1 MRLLKNT
8 MILAAVIAMAVS
20 CHEPLRGE
28 DNPQEENI
36 GYLAFSDGLDV
47 DVIVDHKHN
56 NGGVETFDEGATPT
70 VDINTF
76 DCFIYDAEGNL
87 VENGKFKYAARPT
100 ESNPLN
106 LKAGNYTL
114 KMLSGTMTDGS
125 GNAVDAAWE
134 SPIYGL
140 TKPFTINIK
149 QTTNLSDLVCT
160 LQNIQATI
168 EYSEDLRAALSKDT
182 VATLTVGNGSLDYK
196 MTETR
201 AGFFTAPEAK
211 NTIDILIVGTY
222 TAEGKA
228 PATFEFT
235 SSIEDVVAGQ
245 YRDIELYIKYS
256 DDGNIN
262 ISVSV
267 DDWVIDDV
275 VTFDLAAVI
284 KEDVMVDDSDK
295 PTVTLVGGDIDQTL
309 LITADDFDSNN
320 NCSKSVVVD
329 VATKSAIKSLIV
341 NVASDN
347 YDMIESLATYHLTE
361 TFDLCAMDGTA
372 ATMLSLMGV
381 PCNDKVLGQPT
392 VQFDL
397 TSLMSKLKE
406 YAGTHSF
413 KATVTDEQG
422 GITEKT
428 LTIKMDGQQ
437 ADPNII
443 WVGHNINNRYT
454 VTDDLTVDILVKA
467 SKGVKAF
474 TVKIASDVL
483 TPAELKKV
491 GLCDVLDLVN
501 PTQSYSTVDAGFDAS
516 NIKYVLSGNK
526 EDSDPSN
533 DNGLGF
539 PTGDDVK
546 DKAEVN
552 FSITSFLSL
561 LSLTG
566 AGDHDFVMT
575 VTDNDG
581 NTITKTLMIKT
592 VK

>member
-28 DNPQEENI
+28 DNPQQENI

-56 NGGVETFDEGATPT
+56 NGGVETFDEGATPI

-87 VENGKFKYAARPT
+87 VENGQFKYANRPT
-100 ESNPLN
+100 AEAPLM

-114 KMLSGTMTDGS
+114 KMSSGVMTDGE
-125 GNAVDAAWE
+125 GNTVDAAWE
-134 SPIYGL
+134 SPVYGL
-140 TKPFTINIK
+140 AKPFTINIK

-168 EYSEDLRAALSKDT
+168 EYSEDLRAALSDDT
-182 VATLTVGNGSLDYK
+182 VATLTVGKGSLNYLK
-196 MTETR
+196 TETR

-211 NTIDILIVGTY
+211 NTINILIVGKY
-222 TAEGKA
+222 KAEGKA

-235 SSIEDVVAGQ
+235 SSIKDVIAGQ

-267 DDWVIDDV
+267 DGWVIDDV
-275 VTFDLAAVI
+275 VKFDLAAVI

-320 NCSKSVVVD
+320 NCTKSVVVD

-454 VTDDLTVDILVKA
+454 VTPDLTVDIMIKA
-467 SKGVKAF
+467 SKGIKSLIVQ
-474 TVKIASDVL
+474 IDSDVL
-483 TPAELKKV
+483 TPTELGKV
-491 GLCDVLDLVN
+491 LLCDVLNLVE
-501 PTQSYSTVDAGFDAS
+501 PEKSYSTVDPNFDAS
-516 NIKYVLSGNK
+516 NIKSVLSGNK
-526 EDSDPSN
+526 EDSDPNN

-546 DKAEVN
+546 DKTEVN

>member
-8 MILAAVIAMAVS
+8 MILAAVVAMAVS
-20 CHEPLRGE
+20 CHEPLRDE
-28 DNPQEENI
+28 DNPQQENI

-47 DVIVDHKHN
+47 DVVVDHKHN
-56 NGGVETFDEGATPT
+56 NGGVETFDEGATPI

-87 VENGKFKYAARPT
+87 VENGTFKYANRPT

-114 KMLSGTMTDGS
+114 KMLSGTMTDG
-125 GNAVDAAWE
+125 GKAVDAAWE

-149 QTTNLSDLVCT
+149 HTTNLSDLVCT

-168 EYSEDLRAALSKDT
+168 EYSKDLRAALSDDT
-182 VATLTVGNGSLDYK
+182 VATLTVGNGSLKYS

-211 NTIDILIVGTY
+211 NTIDILIVGKY
-222 TAEGKA
+222 KAEGKD

-235 SSIEDVVAGQ
+235 SSIKDVIAGQ

-267 DDWVIDDV
+267 DGWVIDDV

-320 NCSKSVVVD
+320 NCTKSVVVD

-347 YDMIESLATYHLTE
+347 YDMIESHATYHLTE

-454 VTDDLTVDILVKA
+454 VTPDLTVDIMIKA
-467 SKGVKAF
+467 SKGIKSLIVQ
-474 TVKIASDVL
+474 IDSDVL
-483 TPAELKKV
+483 TPTELGKV
-491 GLCDVLDLVN
+491 LLCDVLNLVE
-501 PTQSYSTVDAGFDAS
+501 PEKSYSTVDPNFDAS

-526 EDSDPSN
+526 EDSDLSN

-546 DKAEVN
+546 DKTEVN

>member
-8 MILAAVIAMAVS
+8 MILAAVVAMAVS

-28 DNPQEENI
+28 DNPQKENI

-47 DVIVDHKHN
+47 DVVVDHKHN
-56 NGGVETFDEGATPT
+56 NGGVETFDEGATPI

-76 DCFIYDAEGNL
+76 DCFIYDAEGIL
-87 VENGKFKYAARPT
+87 VKNGTFKYADRPT
-100 ESNPLN
+100 AEAPLM

-114 KMLSGTMTDGS
+114 KMSSGVMTDGE

-134 SPIYGL
+134 CPVYGL
-140 TKPFTINIK
+140 AKPFTISIK
-149 QTTNLSDLVCT
+149 QTTELTDLVCT
-160 LQNIQATI
+160 LQNIQATVR
-168 EYSEDLRAALSKDT
+168 YSADLRAALSDDT
-182 VATLTVGNGSLDYK
+182 IATLTVGNGSLNYS
-196 MTETR
+196 MSESR
-201 AGFFTAPEAK
+201 SGFFAAPEAK
-211 NTIDILIVGTY
+211 NDIDILIVGTY

-228 PATFEFT
+228 PAAFEFSNT
-235 SSIEDVVAGQ
+235 IKDVIAGQ

-262 ISVSV
+262 ISVAV
-267 DDWVIDDV
+267 DGWVLDDV

-454 VTDDLTVDILVKA
+454 VTPDLTVDIMIKA
-467 SKGVKAF
+467 SKGIKSLIVQ
-474 TVKIASDVL
+474 IDSDVL
-483 TPAELKKV
+483 TPTELGKV
-491 GLCDVLDLVN
+491 LLCDVLNLVE
-501 PTQSYSTVDAGFDAS
+501 PEKSYSTVDPNVDAS

-546 DKAEVN
+546 DKTEVN

-561 LSLTG
+561 LSMTG

>member
-1 MRLLKNT
+1 
-8 MILAAVIAMAVS
+8 MILAAAIAITAS
-20 CHEPLRGE
+20 CHEPMRGE
-28 DNPQEENI
+28 DDPQNETI
-36 GYLAFSDGLDV
+36 GYLSFADGLNV
-47 DVIVDHKHN
+47 DVVVDHKHS
-56 NGGVETFDEGATPT
+56 NGGVETFEEEAANI

-76 DCFIYDAEGNL
+76 DCYIYDAEGNL
-87 VENGKFKYAARPT
+87 VENGQFKYANRPT
-100 ESNPLN
+100 AEAPLM

-114 KMLSGTMTDGS
+114 KMSSGVMTDGE
-125 GNAVDAAWE
+125 GNTVDAAWE
-134 SPIYGL
+134 CPVYGL
-140 TKPFTINIK
+140 AKPFTINIK
-149 QTTNLSDLVCT
+149 QTTELTDLVCT

-168 EYSEDLRAALSKDT
+168 EYSADLRAALSDDT
-182 VATLTVGNGSLDYK
+182 VATLTVGKGSLDYRK
-196 MTETR
+196 TETR

-222 TAEGKA
+222 KAEGKD

-245 YRDIELYIKYS
+245 YRDIKLYIKYS

-267 DDWVIDDV
+267 DGWVIDDV

-320 NCSKSVVVD
+320 NCTKSVVVD

-454 VTDDLTVDILVKA
+454 VTPDLTVDIMIKA
-467 SKGVKAF
+467 SKGIKSLIVQ
-474 TVKIASDVL
+474 IDSDVL
-483 TPAELKKV
+483 TPTELGKV
-491 GLCDVLDLVN
+491 LLCDVLNLVE
-501 PTQSYSTVDAGFDAS
+501 PEKSYSTVDPNFDAS

-546 DKAEVN
+546 DKTEVN

>member
-1 MRLLKNT
+1 M
-8 MILAAVIAMAVS
+8 
-20 CHEPLRGE
+20 
-28 DNPQEENI
+28 
-36 GYLAFSDGLDV
+36 SD
-47 DVIVDHKHN
+47 
-56 NGGVETFDEGATPT
+56 
-70 VDINTF
+70 
-76 DCFIYDAEGNL
+76 
-87 VENGKFKYAARPT
+87 
-100 ESNPLN
+100 
-106 LKAGNYTL
+106 
-114 KMLSGTMTDGS
+114 
-125 GNAVDAAWE
+125 
-134 SPIYGL
+134 
-140 TKPFTINIK
+140 
-149 QTTNLSDLVCT
+149 
-160 LQNIQATI
+160 
-168 EYSEDLRAALSKDT
+168 DT
-182 VATLTVGNGSLDYK
+182 VATLTVGKGSLDYS

-222 TAEGKA
+222 KAEGKD

-267 DDWVIDDV
+267 DGWVIDNV

-320 NCSKSVVVD
+320 NCTKSVVVD

-372 ATMLSLMGV
+372 ATMLSLLGV

-454 VTDDLTVDILVKA
+454 VTPDLTVDIMIKA
-467 SKGVKAF
+467 SKGIKSLIVQ
-474 TVKIASDVL
+474 IDSDVL
-483 TPAELKKV
+483 TPTELGKV
-491 GLCDVLDLVN
+491 LLCDVLNLVE
-501 PTQSYSTVDAGFDAS
+501 PEKSYSTVDPNFDAS
-516 NIKYVLSGNK
+516 NIKSVLSGNK
-526 EDSDPSN
+526 EDSDPNN

-546 DKAEVN
+546 DKTEVN

>member
-20 CHEPLRGE
+20 CHEPMRGE
-28 DNPQEENI
+28 DNPQGETT
-36 GYLAFSDGLDV
+36 GYLSFADGLNV
-47 DVIVDHKHN
+47 DVVVDHKHS
-56 NGGVETFDEGATPT
+56 NGGVETFEEEAVNI
-70 VDINTF
+70 VDINDF
-76 DCFIYDAEGNL
+76 DCYIYDAEGNL
-87 VENGKFKYAARPT
+87 VENGQFKYANRPT
-100 ESNPLN
+100 AEAPLM

-114 KMLSGTMTDGS
+114 KMSSGVMTDGE
-125 GNAVDAAWE
+125 GNTVDAAWE
-134 SPIYGL
+134 SPVYGL
-140 TKPFTINIK
+140 AKPFTINIK
-149 QTTNLSDLVCT
+149 QTTELTDLVCT

-168 EYSEDLRAALSKDT
+168 EYSADLRAALSNDT
-182 VATLTVGNGSLDYK
+182 VATLTVGNGSLNYK

-211 NTIDILIVGTY
+211 NTIDIRIVGTY
-222 TAEGKA
+222 TAEGKD

-267 DDWVIDDV
+267 DGWVIDNV

-341 NVASDN
+341 NVASYN

-454 VTDDLTVDILVKA
+454 VTPDLTVDIMIKA
-467 SKGVKAF
+467 SKGIKSLIVQ
-474 TVKIASDVL
+474 IDSDVL
-483 TPAELKKV
+483 TPTELGKV
-491 GLCDVLDLVN
+491 LLCDVLNLVE
-501 PTQSYSTVDAGFDAS
+501 PEKSYSTVDPNFDAS

-566 AGDHDFVMT
+566 AGDHDFGMT